1 MVDRDGSLVLTNTQK
16 LSTIGFNVHSQ
27 TRANL
32 HVACNFV
39 ILRPLR
45 TVVYDL

>member
-1 MVDRDGSLVLTNTQK
+1 MVVWNLPIHENCPL
-16 LSTIGFNVHSQ
+16 LSIGFNVHSQ

-32 HVACNFV
+32 HVAYNFV

-45 TVVYDL
+45 AVVYNL